1 MKSYPF
7 DPTPAREIHA
17 RISALKQHI
26 DAHSMD
32 AIFLTHKPDIYYFSG
47 TAQDCYLYV
56 EKDHNPV
63 LFVKRYLPRAKDE
76 TALKHIEPITSLTK
90 IPGLIISLF
99 KKLPKTCGLAF
110 DVVPV
115 KDFKFYQS
123 LFSSTF
129 FVDGTPVIEACRQ
142 IKSAWEIDQMEK
154 AAIVSK
160 QTFAFMES
168 SLEPGI
174 SEMAFC
180 GMFEAFA
187 RTLGHSGKL
196 MGRHYRSAVY
206 PFHLL
211 SGKNGGLAGG
221 LDSPLCGTGVSNA
234 FPFGAGTKLIK
245 ENEPILIDFG
255 TIVDGYHIDETRM
268 FVLGKMPEKEHSASL
283 ASIEILHALLDKMAP
298 GIVIE
303 EIFET
308 AVKISK
314 NQRFGKQFL
323 GLPGLKSKFIG
334 HGIGLELVENPI
346 LAKNK
351 KAILKPGMIL
361 ALEPKFIFE
370 HQFAAGI
377 ESVVHI
383 TETGSRFLSA
393 TENKIFTC

>member
-1 MKSYPF
+1 
-7 DPTPAREIHA
+7 
-17 RISALKQHI
+17 
-26 DAHSMD
+26 
-32 AIFLTHKPDIYYFSG
+32 
-47 TAQDCYLYV
+47 
-56 EKDHNPV
+56 
-63 LFVKRYLPRAKDE
+63 
-76 TALKHIEPITSLTK
+76 
-90 IPGLIISLF
+90 
-99 KKLPKTCGLAF
+99 
-110 DVVPV
+110 
-115 KDFKFYQS
+115 
-123 LFSSTF
+123 
-129 FVDGTPVIEACRQ
+129 
-142 IKSAWEIDQMEK
+142 MEK